1 MVGKTAILIMCVAV
15 LLSPS
20 SACILKYVRISS
32 YDLVLVR
39 SNDLSPLLLL
49 GHLVFCALQLWGW
62 RSDLEMAARMGDVDT
77 IRTIAETHRRS
88 EVQEF
93 LEMRMVLTAA
103 AEGGQL
109 VVCVVLVDELGCLV
123 DGVRDPRNK
132 PAWQAVQASSGNFGN
147 GKGLTPLFR
156 AVIVGHSR
164 LASWLLSRGAD
175 PNFEASNG
183 GGTALHFA
191 M

>member
-103 AEGGQL
+103 AEGL
-109 VVCVVLVDELGCLV
+109 
-123 DGVRDPRNK
+123 
-132 PAWQAVQASSGNFGN
+132 
-147 GKGLTPLFR
+147 
-156 AVIVGHSR
+156 
-164 LASWLLSRGAD
+164 
-175 PNFEASNG
+175 
-183 GGTALHFA
+183 
-191 M
+191 